1 MAPIRSRL
9 MAGCSGRLRAH
20 RGHRLL
26 QHLHTL
32 SAGANPLFQ
41 TWGILPLCPYT
52 SQKPLPLKPRSHAAA
67 APSPVPAHATG
78 LASAASSHL
87 DTAVLSPSLRVSSS
101 SPPACPGVADVT
113 RGQAGG
119 CRHPWGGNPE
129 ETRGGLGCAERPAS
143 CSVLAGLQFSE
154 ALLT

>member
-1 MAPIRSRL
+1 MGLTAPAVAPIRLRL
-9 MAGCSGRLRAH
+9 MAGCSGRLQAH

-32 SAGANPLFQ
+32 SAGANPPFQ

-78 LASAASSHL
+78 LASEASSHPGHGC
-87 DTAVLSPSLRVSSS
+87 AVAI
-101 SPPACPGVADVT
+101 PPHVLLLPASMPQGGRCDPG
-113 RGQAGG
+113 AGG
-119 CRHPWGGNPE
+119 GAAG
-129 ETRGGLGCAERPAS
+129 TLGAATLRKPAEVWAVRKDLL
-143 CSVLAGLQFSE
+143 LAAF
-154 ALLT
+154 